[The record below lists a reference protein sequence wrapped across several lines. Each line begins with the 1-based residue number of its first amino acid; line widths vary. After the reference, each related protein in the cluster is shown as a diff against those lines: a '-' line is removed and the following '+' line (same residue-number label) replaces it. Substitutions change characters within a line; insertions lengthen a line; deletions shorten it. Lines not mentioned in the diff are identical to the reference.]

1 MRTKTKS
8 KKRAYTI
15 EAIEIDDEEVIH
27 EENSVSM
34 EVTPINEMTVTL
46 VDQYGN
52 YKTIVDKII
61 LN

>member
-15 EAIEIDDEEVIH
+15 EAIEIDFEDVVH

-52 YKTIVDKII
+52 YKTVIDKII